1 MRFSPPLFLLVLVTL
16 VTTLFPGCSDKQG
29 SSSGEKLFSL
39 HCASCHPGG
48 SNTITPSKT
57 LKTADLQAGMI
68 TTPEDIIQKIRN
80 PGPGMP
86 RFTEAMIPE
95 KEARQIARYIL
106 RTFR

>member
-1 MRFSPPLFLLVLVTL
+1 MRFSPSLLLLVLVTL
-16 VTTLFPGCSDKQG
+16 VTTPFPGCSDKRG
-29 SSSGEKLFSL
+29 LSSGEKLFSL

-48 SNTITPSKT
+48 SNTTTPSKT
-57 LKTADLQAGMI
+57 LKTVDLQAGMI

-86 RFTEAMIPE
+86 RYTEAMIPE

-106 RTFR
+106 ETFR